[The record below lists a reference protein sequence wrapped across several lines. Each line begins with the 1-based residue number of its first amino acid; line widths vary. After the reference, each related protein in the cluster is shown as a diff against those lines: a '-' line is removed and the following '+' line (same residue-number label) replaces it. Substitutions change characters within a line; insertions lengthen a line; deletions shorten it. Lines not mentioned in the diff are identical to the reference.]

1 MNRSCT
7 FQNHISIEEKHLLQK
22 IAWITDT
29 AAQLDDAFIQKYDVY
44 ILPLGVVFSDVCY
57 KESVDITKDA
67 FYDKLR
73 AAKFSPKT
81 SQPAIGEMTS
91 LYERLQADG
100 YDFAVAVHLSSG
112 LSGTFETARAA
123 ANMTDFPVYPI
134 DSKIGSFPMVKMIE
148 VGNELF
154 ADGKEPEEVVATLN
168 AMACHSKLSFIPG
181 GLGQLHKS
189 GRVSG
194 TQAFLSNLLNI
205 KVLISFENGKAV
217 MTEKVRSMKRAKKH
231 VTSLLRADMETGSV
245 PEVAVIHCHNEHDA
259 EIWKNE
265 LLKEFPSVHVQVV
278 SLSVCVAVHAGE
290 GTTGLSWVTY

>member
-1 MNRSCT
+1 M
-7 FQNHISIEEKHLLQK
+7 KK

-29 AAQLDDAFIQKYDVY
+29 AAQLDDAFIEKYDVHV
-44 ILPLGVVFSDVCY
+44 LPLGVVFSDGSY
-57 KESVDITKDA
+57 RETIDITKDE

-73 AAKFSPKT
+73 NAKVSPKT
-81 SQPAIGEMTS
+81 SQPIIGEILA
-91 LYERLQADG
+91 LYEKLQAEG
-100 YDFAVAVHLSSG
+100 YDFAIAVHLSSG
-112 LSGTFETARAA
+112 LSGTFDSAQTASK
-123 ANMTDFPVYPI
+123 MLDFQVYPI

-148 VGNELF
+148 IGHEMF
-154 ADGKEPEEVVATLN
+154 ASGKNVEEVVTTLN
-168 AMACHSKLSFIPG
+168 AMTANSKLSFIPG

-205 KVLISFENGKAV
+205 KVIISFENGKAI
-217 MTEKVRSMKRAKKH
+217 MKEKVRSIKRAKVK
-231 VTSLLRADMETGSV
+231 VTDLLRDDMAKGVV
-245 PEVAVIHCHNEHDA
+245 PEVAVIHCHNAHDA

-265 LLKEFPSVHVQVV
+265 LLQEFPKLHVQVV

>member
-1 MNRSCT
+1 MN
-7 FQNHISIEEKHLLQK
+7 K

-29 AAQLDDAFIQKYDVY
+29 AAQLDDAFIQRHHVHV
-44 ILPLGVVFSDVCY
+44 LPLGVVFSDGCY
-57 KESVDITKDA
+57 KESVDLTKDE

-73 AAKFSPKT
+73 VAKVSPKT

-91 LYERLQADG
+91 LYEKLQTDG
-100 YDFAVAVHLSSG
+100 YDFAIAVHLSSG
-112 LSGTFETARAA
+112 LSGTFETAQAA
-123 ANMTDFPVYPI
+123 AKMTDFPVYPI

-148 VGNELF
+148 MGDELF
-154 ADGKEPEEVVATLN
+154 AKGKGPEEVVETLN
-168 AMACHSKLSFIPG
+168 AMTSNSKLSFIPG

-217 MTEKVRSMKRAKKH
+217 MTEKVRSIKRAKKH
-231 VTSLLRADMETGSV
+231 VTALLHADMEKSTV
-245 PEVAVIHCHNEHDA
+245 PEVAVIHCHNAHDA

-265 LLKEFPSVHVQVV
+265 LLKEFPALNVQVV
-278 SLSVCVAVHAGE
+278 SLSVCVAVHAGQ